1 LAVILGDRRGELA
14 GAKIIPVVPDL
25 VIEVVSP
32 SETTRRIHRKL
43 GQYFQ
48 AGVKEVWLVY
58 AEERS
63 VEILTG
69 NTPAGSMIADEGVI
83 TSGLLPGFELPL
95 ADLFA

>member
-1 LAVILGDRRGELA
+1 
-14 GAKIIPVVPDL
+14 
-25 VIEVVSP
+25 
-32 SETTRRIHRKL
+32 
-43 GQYFQ
+43 
-48 AGVKEVWLVY
+48 VY
-58 AEERS
+58 ADERS